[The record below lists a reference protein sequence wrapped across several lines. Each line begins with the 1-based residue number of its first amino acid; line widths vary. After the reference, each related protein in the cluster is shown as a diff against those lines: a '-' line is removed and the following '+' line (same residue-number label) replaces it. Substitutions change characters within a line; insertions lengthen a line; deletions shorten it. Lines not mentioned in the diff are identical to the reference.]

1 MPELGLWQE
10 VQREMVIFLGVSV
23 LNVYEDLISGEGI
36 GGKGNEEGLVS
47 VLGDVLLTFFVS
59 VTDL

>member
-10 VQREMVIFLGVSV
+10 VQREMVIFLGESV
-23 LNVYEDLISGEGI
+23 LNVYEDHISGEGI

>member
-23 LNVYEDLISGEGI
+23 LNVYEDHISGEVI
-36 GGKGNEEGLVS
+36 GGKGSEEGLVS